1 MPTRT
6 TDNHPFAPRGR
17 LTREQLS
24 AYAEGRLAPDQA
36 HEMELHREADALLDE
51 ALEGFEGTPGHGL
64 EELDRV
70 RPRVRGGGAWGLVT
84 GGVLVLG
91 LVGWALL
98 HEEAATSQAEVVPSE
113 TEETQQ
119 RAVAPV
125 ITELEITEAVE
136 QPESLLVGHE
146 AGALHARTVAQ
157 EQVERERIERIES
170 RSSGLEQE
178 TAQQAPRPSG
188 HPRTSVQL
196 IFLHDLKLVDPRELY
211 TGHVVMRLADAG
223 VKARFA
229 DELAQQRAG
238 QEVLTMS
245 YIEFMDAATDRF
257 ARNDHKGCLDDLR
270 FVLNQYPDDVNALFY
285 AGLCAYNL
293 GLYNHA
299 RALLHRAAT
308 HPVDV
313 FDEEATWYHALTL
326 ERLGEKDAAQ
336 EAFTRIAR
344 LGGFYAAGA
353 EVRLEKQGASAR

>member
-6 TDNHPFAPRGR
+6 IDNHPFAPRGR

-24 AYAEGRLAPDQA
+24 AYAEGRLTPEQA
-36 HEMELHREADALLDE
+36 REVELHRAADALLDE
-51 ALEGFEGTPGHGL
+51 ALEGFEGYRGHGL

-70 RPRVRGGGAWGLVT
+70 RPRVNGGGAWWLLA

-91 LVGWALL
+91 LVGSVVLR
-98 HEEAATSQAEVVPSE
+98 EEASPDVVRVNPAQ
-113 TEETQQ
+113 EETRQ
-119 RAVAPV
+119 AAPM
-125 ITELEITEAVE
+125 ITEQEIDDAVE

-146 AGALHARTVAQ
+146 VEALHARSVSQ
-157 EQVERERIERIES
+157 ERVERERVEPMES
-170 RSSGLEQE
+170 RSRGVDHDHE
-178 TAQQAPRPSG
+178 QQAPRPSG

-223 VKARFA
+223 VKARYA
-229 DELAQQRAG
+229 DAVAQQRAG
-238 QEVLTMS
+238 QEVITMS
-245 YIEFMDAATDRF
+245 YVEFMDAAMERF
-257 ARNDHKGCLDDLR
+257 SRNDHKGCLDDLR

-293 GLYNHA
+293 GLYDHA

-326 ERLGEKDAAQ
+326 ERLEEKDAAR
-336 EAFTRIAR
+336 EAFARIASQD
-344 LGGFYAAGA
+344 GFYAEAA
-353 EVRLEKQGASAR
+353 KERLAK